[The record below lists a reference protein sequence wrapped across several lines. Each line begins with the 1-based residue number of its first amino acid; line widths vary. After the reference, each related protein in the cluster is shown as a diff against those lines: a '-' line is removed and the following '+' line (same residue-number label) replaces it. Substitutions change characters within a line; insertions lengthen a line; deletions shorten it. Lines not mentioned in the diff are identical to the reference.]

1 MEDMALLEEP
11 VLLEDMGLLEVMDL
25 LEDMASLEE
34 LDYLEAMELLVLEL
48 VRCPTSPC
56 QSLCRVRTGG

>member
-25 LEDMASLEE
+25 LEDMSLLEE
-34 LDYLEAMELLVLEL
+34 LDLLEAMVLEL

-56 QSLCRVRTGG
+56 QSLCRVRTGA